1 MRFVTAK
8 TMRELDRQAAEA
20 YGLPTAV
27 LMRRAGLA
35 VAEAVRRVATIRGVR
50 DLPVL
55 VFAGHGNNGGDAKVA
70 AEFLHEW
77 GLPTMSCVGDT
88 PHGCIVVDG
97 LLGTGIQGDPR
108 GETADAIRTIN
119 RLREERGAFVVAIDI
134 PSGMNADTGECGHPC
149 VCADLTVTMAL
160 PKLGMASE
168 APEVL
173 GHCGRIEVAD
183 IGFPSELTGPE
194 EENGLA
200 LIAGASVERPLSR
213 RKRDAHKG
221 DFGHVAL
228 VGGSKRYTGAISLAA
243 EAAARSGAGLVTV
256 ATVPEAAAVVRARV
270 PEAMVVSEEMGFPDG
285 RYSALVMGPGLGR
298 TDKAWARMCDA
309 LRGGVPKAVVDADA
323 LALLAGHPEAWNLLP
338 RESVLTPHPGEAAL
352 ILGTT
357 AATVQR
363 DRPAA
368 LRALV
373 EKTGAT
379 VVLKGAGTLVGAPG
393 RGRHL
398 LRGGNPGMA
407 TGGSGDVLAGMIG
420 GLLAQGLDAWSAARA
435 GVWAHARNGD
445 EAAWYKGEAF
455 LLARDLF

>member
-1 MRFVTAK
+1 
-8 TMRELDRQAAEA
+8 
-20 YGLPTAV
+20 
-27 LMRRAGLA
+27 
-35 VAEAVRRVATIRGVR
+35 
-50 DLPVL
+50 
-55 VFAGHGNNGGDAKVA
+55 
-70 AEFLHEW
+70 
-77 GLPTMSCVGDT
+77 
-88 PHGCIVVDG
+88 
-97 LLGTGIQGDPR
+97 
-108 GETADAIRTIN
+108 
-119 RLREERGAFVVAIDI
+119 
-134 PSGMNADTGECGHPC
+134 
-149 VCADLTVTMAL
+149 
-160 PKLGMASE
+160 
-168 APEVL
+168 
-173 GHCGRIEVAD
+173 
-183 IGFPSELTGPE
+183 
-194 EENGLA
+194 
-200 LIAGASVERPLSR
+200 
-213 RKRDAHKG
+213 
-221 DFGHVAL
+221 
-228 VGGSKRYTGAISLAA
+228 
-243 EAAARSGAGLVTV
+243 
-256 ATVPEAAAVVRARV
+256 
-270 PEAMVVSEEMGFPDG
+270 
-285 RYSALVMGPGLGR
+285 
-298 TDKAWARMCDA
+298 MCDA

-357 AATVQR
+357 AATVQS